1 MLSHQREVSD
11 ILVYGDKLLKD
22 SELPEDDRTAIQKEV
37 LDLSHR
43 WENLEEL
50 VSWKTD
56 RYVNL
61 QVVNKPVSLW
71 RHGTVAVCVYEL
83 VQTLRC
89 VQLDLFKLSSLR
101 AVFET
106 INPAVNKI
114 F

>member
-11 ILVYGDKLLKD
+11 TLVYGDKLLKD

-61 QVVNKPVSLW
+61 QVVIMSSSSCDV
-71 RHGTVAVCVYEL
+71 TV
-83 VQTLRC
+83 Q
-89 VQLDLFKLSSLR
+89 
-101 AVFET
+101 
-106 INPAVNKI
+106 
-114 F
+114 

>member
-11 ILVYGDKLLKD
+11 ALETGDRLLKD

-56 RYVNL
+56 RYLNFL
-61 QVVNKPVSLW
+61 LPVV
-71 RHGTVAVCVYEL
+71 
-83 VQTLRC
+83 
-89 VQLDLFKLSSLR
+89 
-101 AVFET
+101 
-106 INPAVNKI
+106 
-114 F
+114 

>member
-11 ILVYGDKLLKD
+11 TLVYGDKLLKD

-56 RYVNL
+56 RYFNL
-61 QVVNKPVSLW
+61 QVVIMSSSTCDV
-71 RHGTVAVCVYEL
+71 TV
-83 VQTLRC
+83 Q
-89 VQLDLFKLSSLR
+89 
-101 AVFET
+101 
-106 INPAVNKI
+106 
-114 F
+114 